1 VTRDQAICERQ
12 EHLDSLRRPLRRI
25 KGVIDPS
32 VQSLLGKFDGILRH
46 NDSTLIRR
54 RDFQRYGTC
63 ISCGKA
69 VSDWREF
76 DAGHFIPAGSGGF
89 SLLFDERNL
98 NGECPY
104 DNAFNGAHLL
114 LYRRGLDSRYGPGTA
129 DALEER
135 YRDSHFKGKITK
147 EWSKKEYEAKIIEI
161 KEKLATLSA
170 VR

>member
-1 VTRDQAICERQ
+1 MWGRERY
-12 EHLDSLRRPLRRI
+12 
-25 KGVIDPS
+25 KGLKGKYWT
-32 VQSLLGKFDGILRH
+32 LL
-46 NDSTLIRR
+46 SEYIRR

-104 DNAFNGAHLL
+104 DILLSEQTGGHITRCGAGSAIAAATHEEGIAPALL
-114 LYRRGLDSRYGPGTA
+114 FPEREMRFANLEVDAHTLFAAHSDLDAR
-129 DALEER
+129 
-135 YRDSHFKGKITK
+135 
-147 EWSKKEYEAKIIEI
+147 
-161 KEKLATLSA
+161 
-170 VR
+170 

>member
-1 VTRDQAICERQ
+1 MWGQRY
-12 EHLDSLRRPLRRI
+12 
-25 KGVIDPS
+25 KGLKGKYWT
-32 VQSLLGKFDGILRH
+32 LL
-46 NDSTLIRR
+46 SEYIRR

-63 ISCGKA
+63 ISCGKP

-114 LYRRGLDSRYGPGTA
+114 LYRRGLDARYGPGTA

-147 EWSKKEYEAKIIEI
+147 EWARKSTKPKSSKSKR
-161 KEKLATLSA
+161 S
-170 VR
+170 